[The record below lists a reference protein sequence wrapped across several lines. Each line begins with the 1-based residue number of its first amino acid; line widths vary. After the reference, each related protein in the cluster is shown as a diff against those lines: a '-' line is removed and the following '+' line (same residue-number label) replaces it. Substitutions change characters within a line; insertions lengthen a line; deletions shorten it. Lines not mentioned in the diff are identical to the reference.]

1 MESALQLARVKFSP
15 PNLTEELVRRTRLL
29 QRLDAGIQCPV
40 TLIAAPAGYGKS
52 TLLAS
57 WLKKAP
63 IPAAW
68 LSLDE
73 DDNDLN
79 LFAAYLVAAIRTIF
93 PGALQ
98 SSNGSINSAV
108 TFDPSHLATT
118 LSNDIAELPSKF
130 ILILDDYHLIKN
142 RAVHSLTGHLIRLL
156 PDQLRL
162 VISTRTDSPLP
173 LARLR
178 ARGELC
184 ELRAR
189 DLRFSLEEAR
199 TFLEQTVGVKLP
211 TGAIQQIQDRT
222 EGWVAALRFASLL
235 LREGSKTPEVIE
247 RLVSHHERP
256 LIEYL
261 LDEVVVSLRPS
272 AQDLL
277 LKTSL
282 FDQFSVGLCEAV
294 LNRQN
299 SENSLALVDDLVKN
313 ETLTVVEGD
322 VEPWYHCHHLFQAY
336 LRTRAQARY
345 DAATIAELH
354 RRASQWYAA
363 HDLITEAIQHAI
375 AAGDLRD
382 AARLVAKNI
391 HTALNREAGRPVI
404 EQWLG
409 LFPPG
414 VEDRQLELVIARLW
428 LLTIQ
433 IKLAGLPA
441 LIQRAEQ
448 LLEQATDL
456 DLARQRTYLAEIA
469 FARQGIAL
477 WTNQAALAVE
487 IGSEFYASLPVAY
500 EFARGNMLAEQ
511 ALALQMTGRTD
522 LALQLLTDALKQ
534 DPYNSPGFIRRLN
547 LGFGGVHL
555 NSADLGNMAESA
567 ERMLRLDKEDTY
579 LNSVWAHYFLGIANY
594 EWNNLEAAAQHFA
607 SAAELRYVGNLKVSH
622 ESLARL
628 AQTQQAQG
636 HSEAAAATMKDLS
649 QFTAEM
655 RSGALEY
662 DQAGYRARLAL
673 MQGNVKS
680 ALQWTQSVTFN
691 PNPHMI
697 FEVEAN
703 LTRLCTLL
711 ATGKADS
718 IRTMLEET
726 DSLLKLAESLNS
738 TRRVIQLSVLQA
750 LARDALG
757 KRELALKSLSHSLR
771 LAEPGGFLRTYI
783 DLGSGMTG
791 LLELL
796 LARNEYYAYIRRILD
811 AASNTEKKT
820 QAPRE
825 KPDTPSPL
833 IEPLTLREMQVLEQL
848 ALRLSDKEIAQVLVI
863 SPLTVKA
870 HKGHIYQKLAVN
882 NRRQAV
888 RVALDYG
895 ILTPSS
901 DGFPS
906 AKDAFPQRAPLN

>member
-1 MESALQLARVKFSP
+1 MESSLQLARIKFSP
-15 PNLTEELVRRTRLL
+15 PNLTEELVRRPRLL

-57 WLKKAP
+57 WLNKAP
-63 IPAAW
+63 LPAAW

-98 SSNGSINSAV
+98 SSSGSVNSAV
-108 TFDPSHLATT
+108 TFDPSYLATT
-118 LSNDIAELPSKF
+118 LSNDIGELPSKF
-130 ILILDDYHLIKN
+130 ILVLDDYHLIKN
-142 RAVHSLTGHLIRLL
+142 RAVHSLTGNLIRRL

-162 VISTRTDSPLP
+162 IISTRTDSPLP

-199 TFLEQTVGVKLP
+199 TFLKQVVGAQLP
-211 TGAIQQIQDRT
+211 NDAVRQIQDRT
-222 EGWVAALRFASLL
+222 EGWAAALRFASLL
-235 LREGSKTPEVIE
+235 LREGSKVPEVIE
-247 RLVSHHERP
+247 RLVSHPERP

-261 LDEVVVSLRPS
+261 LDEVMANLRPS

-282 FDQFSVGLCEAV
+282 FDQFSIGLCDAV
-294 LNRQN
+294 LNRQK
-299 SENSLALVDDLVKN
+299 SEDGLALVDDLVKN
-313 ETLTVVEGD
+313 ETLTVVQGD
-322 VEPWYHCHHLFQAY
+322 VEPWYHCHQLFQAY
-336 LRTRAQARY
+336 LQSRAQARY

-375 AAGDLRD
+375 AAGDLRR
-382 AARLVAKNI
+382 AARLVAENI
-391 HTALNREAGRPVI
+391 HAVLNREAGRPII

-414 VEDRQLELVIARLW
+414 FEERQLELVIARLW

-441 LIQRAEQ
+441 SIQRAEQ

-456 DLARQRTYLAEIA
+456 DPARRRIYLAEIA

-477 WTNQAALAVE
+477 WTNQVALAVE
-487 IGSEFYASLPVAY
+487 LGSEFYDSLPVAY

-534 DPYNSPGFIRRLN
+534 NPYSSPGFVRRLS
-547 LGFGGVHL
+547 LGYGGVHL
-555 NSADLGNMAESA
+555 NAADLANMAESA
-567 ERMLRLDKEDTY
+567 GRMLRLAERETY

-594 EWNNLEAAAQHFA
+594 EWNNLQAAAQHFA

-628 AQTQQAQG
+628 AQTRQAQG
-636 HSEAAAATMKDLS
+636 HSEAAAATMKDLL
-649 QFTAEM
+649 QFTTEM
-655 RSGALEY
+655 SSGALEY
-662 DQAGYRARLAL
+662 DEAGYRARLAL
-673 MQGNVKS
+673 MQGRVET
-680 ALQWTQSVTFN
+680 ALRWTQSVTFN

-703 LTRLCTLL
+703 LTRLRTLL
-711 ATGKADS
+711 ATGKSDS
-718 IRTMLEET
+718 IRTMLDET
-726 DSLLKLAESLNS
+726 DSLLKLAESLHS
-738 TRRVIQLSVLQA
+738 THRVIQLSALQA

-757 KRELALKSLSHSLR
+757 KREQALKSLRHSLR
-771 LAEPGGFLRTYI
+771 LAESGGFLRTYI
-783 DLGSGMTG
+783 DLGPAMTD
-791 LLELL
+791 LLNLL
-796 LARNEYYAYIRRILD
+796 LARNEYSAYIRRILD
-811 AASNTEKKT
+811 ATSDTEKKK
-820 QAPRE
+820 APRY
-825 KPDTPSPL
+825 KPDSPSPL

-848 ALRLSDKEIAQVLVI
+848 ALRLSDKEIAQALVI

-870 HKGHIYQKLAVN
+870 HKDHIYQKLSVN

-895 ILTPSS
+895 ILTPAPNGSPS
-901 DGFPS
+901 DNDNFGP
-906 AKDAFPQRAPLN
+906 RVPLN